1 MMLRSDLF
9 PSVQKGDRNAVSDNG
24 FRGAVT
30 HKSWLLCSLSRVFLH
45 ADWQFGPQ
53 PRSSR
58 QLGYHNLPRT
68 KTSPALPDSARMVM
82 AKKKKNSRLA
92 ILMPSWLSLFFSF
105 FDVAVSQPSSC
116 DSPGGCVAGVG
127 STIVQ
132 QSNMLAPKPHL
143 LQ

>member
-1 MMLRSDLF
+1 MICFRASKKETAMLFLT
-9 PSVQKGDRNAVSDNG
+9 G

-68 KTSPALPDSARMVM
+68 KTSSALPDSARMVM
-82 AKKKKNSRLA
+82 AKKKKKGRLA
-92 ILMPSWLSLFFSF
+92 LLMPSWLSLFFSF